1 MYGQQACIG
10 TFGDNCNGGPC
21 PNGYYGFGC
30 LSKCNC
36 SSKQQCDRIKGCTE
50 SKGDT

>member
-36 SSKQQCDRIKGCTE
+36 SSEQQCDRIKGCTE